1 MFVEVYILAWTGQ
14 KKDKKGLTEM
24 HFNFFTAVDLIL
36 SLAIKY
42 LTNNFGRKATAE
54 HRRQYQLK
62 YISSKTSAN

>member
-1 MFVEVYILAWTGQ
+1 MFWPGQ
-14 KKDKKGLTEM
+14 DKNKDKQGLTEM

-36 SLAIKY
+36 SLARKY